1 MSDQEK
7 MEMVKKIGVSSL
19 HELQQTADDE
29 LEEIGNNSR
38 TEDEFRLSYNQ
49 YLRKYEGLLM

>member
-1 MSDQEK
+1 
-7 MEMVKKIGVSSL
+7 MVKKFGVSSL

>member
-1 MSDQEK
+1 